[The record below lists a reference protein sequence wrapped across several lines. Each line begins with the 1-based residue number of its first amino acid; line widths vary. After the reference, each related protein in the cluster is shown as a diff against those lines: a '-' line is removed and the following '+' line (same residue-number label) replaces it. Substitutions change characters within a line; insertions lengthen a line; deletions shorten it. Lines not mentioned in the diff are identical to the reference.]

1 MSLPPLAEVRDDQGY
16 HDWITDTLARE
27 TQDELKNQS
36 LNAPKKTKCAK
47 SIKKTN
53 RW

>member
-1 MSLPPLAEVRDDQGY
+1 MSLPPLAEVRDGQEY

-27 TQDELKNQS
+27 NQDKLKNQS
-36 LNAPKKTKCAK
+36 LNAPK
-47 SIKKTN
+47 SSKKYN